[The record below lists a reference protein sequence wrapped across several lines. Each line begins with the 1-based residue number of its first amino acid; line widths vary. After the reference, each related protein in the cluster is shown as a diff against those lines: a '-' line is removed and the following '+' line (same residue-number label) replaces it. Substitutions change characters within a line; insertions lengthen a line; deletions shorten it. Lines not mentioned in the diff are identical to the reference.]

1 MYAEVTRVLCIQ
13 MIIQVKTQ
21 KEEAD
26 QRFGRLP
33 PIYTVGP
40 LTPITEVSAELSSPV
55 TTSISDFD
63 MDLPAESDYELVLFM
78 IIWSHACEWMEID
91 HADCC
96 NAVYWLIAFWPSYMQ
111 WKIATCNLQIV
122 RRLQIKKN
130 MYLCWPHTFASAKTQ
145 INVHGLFNHK
155 SMNDTNGFSSIT
167 FKCYLMTINRY
178 LSNSILL

>member
-122 RRLQIKKN
+122 RRLQIKKTCI
-130 MYLCWPHTFASAKTQ
+130 YADLIRLPRRKP
-145 INVHGLFNHK
+145 K
-155 SMNDTNGFSSIT
+155 STCMDCSIT
-167 FKCYLMTINRY
+167 NLWMILMV
-178 LSNSILL
+178 LVQSHSNVILWLLTDIK